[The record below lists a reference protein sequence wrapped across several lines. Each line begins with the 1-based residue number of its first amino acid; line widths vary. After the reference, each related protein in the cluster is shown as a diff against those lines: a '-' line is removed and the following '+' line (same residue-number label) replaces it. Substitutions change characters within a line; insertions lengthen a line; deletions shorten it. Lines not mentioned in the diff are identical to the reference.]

1 MKSFGK
7 TAYLFQIIALLFVL
21 VSLSGFQFLNTPGN
35 QGHLPDQFIVAGQI
49 STFEADN
56 FKARRA
62 AMLEALNGRVAI
74 ITAAAE
80 DDFYYLTGF
89 DEKQGVAILH
99 PNGKYPF
106 TLFVAPRDPTHTLW
120 DGPLHGTEGAMNE
133 FRADMAYDIAELGAR
148 LPDLLL
154 EGVKISVLKSE
165 MQSLKAQLESLLP
178 SQVLNLE
185 NDLTDIVHEM
195 RVNKD
200 SWEQALLTRAVDV
213 TINAHKRALQSVKPG
228 LYEYDIKA
236 EIEYVFNKNNCK
248 PGYNSIVG
256 SGPNAAILHY
266 VKYDRQLQDG
276 DLLLMDVGAE
286 FNGYTADVTRTIPVN
301 GKFTAEQREL
311 YQLVLNAM
319 EAGIKKMKPGYHMLD
334 CHHAATEVMVNGLY
348 DLGLI
353 LDKDSWWQKRFYIHY
368 RNTHYIGL
376 YVHDVG
382 SYGKFNP
389 GDRNSYLL
397 DSTIKGRALEPGMVL
412 TIEPG
417 VYLIEDRLEHL
428 HSLFGGVATPEE
440 LDAFAAAIRPVYE
453 KYAGIGIRIEDNVLI
468 TETGNVVLSEDAPKT
483 IENIEKWMN

>member
-1 MKSFGK
+1 MGFTLIAMWSFSI
-7 TAYLFQIIALLFVL
+7 LMP
-21 VSLSGFQFLNTPGN
+21 PG
-35 QGHLPDQFIVAGQI
+35 QTTLPDKFVVQGDI
-49 STFEADN
+49 STFEADI

-62 AMLEALNGRVAI
+62 AVLEQMQGELAI
-74 ITAAAE
+74 VTAEAAH
-80 DDFYYLTGF
+80 DFYYLTGF
-89 DEKQGVAILH
+89 DEKGAVLILH
-99 PNGKYPF
+99 PGGKYPF
-106 TLFVAPRDPTHTLW
+106 TMFVKPSDPTHTLW
-120 DGPLHGTEGAMNE
+120 DGPLHGLDGAMNR
-133 FRADMAYDIAELGAR
+133 FNADMAYDIRELAAR
-148 LPDLLL
+148 LPDYLQDIKTISCLRS
-154 EGVKISVLKSE
+154 ETSKIKTLVEEALPKSGIE
-165 MQSLKAQLESLLP
+165 IKY
-178 SQVLNLE
+178 NLS
-185 NDLTDIVHEM
+185 DIVHEM
-195 RVNKD
+195 RVIKD
-200 SWEQALLTRAVDV
+200 EWEQTLLTRAVDV

-248 PGYNSIVG
+248 TGYNSIVG

-286 FNGYTADVTRTIPVN
+286 FKGYTADVTRTLPVN

-353 LDKDSWWQKRFYIHY
+353 LDKESWWQKRFYIHY

-382 SYGKFNP
+382 SYGQFNP

-428 HSLFGGVATPEE
+428 HSLFGGVATAEE

-468 TETGNVVLSEDAPKT
+468 TETGNVVLSEEAPKT
-483 IENIEKWMN
+483 IADIERWMGN